1 VPALIERQRRLEA
14 SVGWLVS
21 ARWVG
26 CLAQAATV
34 VAGHG
39 LLAVSPPVPTV
50 AMVLA
55 FSLGSNAAA
64 HWWIR
69 HRTTHFATLV
79 AGLILIDIAL
89 LTFLLA
95 SSGGVLNPLS
105 IMYLV
110 YITLAAVMLGS
121 GWTWAVTAICT
132 GLFALLFYVPRA
144 TFDANVDMTTHME
157 AMRLHV
163 VSMWWS
169 FLLAAAVTA
178 YFGSRLSR
186 RLDAQDAELA
196 AARRESERHHRLA
209 ALTTLA
215 AGAAHELSTPLGTIA
230 IATEALE
237 GSLRR
242 TDADD
247 RVLDDLALIRRE
259 LGRCRQT
266 LDRMSFEAGQ
276 AVGEVF
282 APARAADIIQ
292 EAMSRVPQG
301 DARRIL
307 IKGNTDVSV
316 IAPREALAQA
326 LANLLRNALES
337 DATQDHVVLTVDS
350 HAGGARFTVAD
361 RGIGMPPDVLERA
374 GEPFFTTK
382 PPGRG
387 MGLGVFLT
395 RAVVE
400 QLGGHFSVASTPG
413 TGTVAVIELP
423 SAPARA

>member
-1 VPALIERQRRLEA
+1 MLIERQRRLEA

-26 CLAQAATV
+26 CLAQAAAV
-34 VAGHG
+34 LAGHN
-39 LLAVSPPVPTV
+39 LLAASPPLPTV
-50 AMVLA
+50 AAILVIGIGTNL
-55 FSLGSNAAA
+55 AA
-64 HWWIR
+64 HWWTR
-69 HRTTHFATLV
+69 HRSTHYAALV
-79 AGLILIDIAL
+79 TALILVDTVL
-89 LTFLLA
+89 LTLLLA
-95 SSGGVLNPLS
+95 FSGGVMNPLS

-121 GWTWAVTAICT
+121 AWTWAVTAVCT
-132 GLFALLFYVPRA
+132 VFFALLFYVPRA
-144 TFDANVDMTTHME
+144 TFDANVDMATHME
-157 AMRLHV
+157 AMRRHV

-196 AARRESERHHRLA
+196 AARRASERHHRLA

-215 AGAAHELSTPLGTIA
+215 AGAAHELSSPLGTIA

-237 GSLRR
+237 MSLRR
-242 TDADD
+242 AGADV
-247 RVLDDLALIRRE
+247 RALDDLALIRRE
-259 LGRCRQT
+259 LARCRQT
-266 LDRMSFEAGQ
+266 LDRMSCEAGQ
-276 AVGEVF
+276 AVGE
-282 APARAADIIQ
+282 ALTPARAAEIVDA
-292 EAMSRVPQG
+292 AMARVAPA
-301 DARRIL
+301 DARRVVV
-307 IKGNTDVSV
+307 KGDTDVTV
-316 IAPREALAQA
+316 VAPREALAQA
-326 LANLLRNALES
+326 LASLLRNALEA
-337 DATQDHVVLTVDS
+337 DPTQDYVVLTVDNRS
-350 HAGGARFTVAD
+350 GGARFTVTD

-400 QLGGHFSVASTPG
+400 QLGGRFSVASTPG
-413 TGTVAVIELP
+413 SGTVAVIELP
-423 SAPARA
+423 SRAAGA